1 MSVSHTQ
8 FPATACHTTMPTFT
22 VGIPKCRQFITYS
35 SRSHKMAENV
45 AKSMGQKTRATHKTK
60 PNKKKNH
67 CKNPNESR
75 KTRIMLLRHIV
86 LRCNASL
93 LSAWRLFGHIHL
105 FFFFFL
111 VRSFYFFH
119 ASFTRIEFLNTK
131 LSSIVIWKTNE
142 TKMCSA
148 FFFCCFRLTFSL
160 PVTKTAWTQNEQWIF
175 HNCRDR
181 TFPFSSILYA
191 WCQPKL
197 MTEMFKNVI
206 LIGDNWKL
214 SSIMRKNGMWQAY
227 NIDWLPNNYN
237 QWWQIAQKTIF
248 QCADCPPKGLS
259 FLHRQYSL
267 LIGTRYPSSHNVA
280 HNNMSIKI
288 KKNMFHP
295 IINRFTRT
303 HIHT

>member
-1 MSVSHTQ
+1 MKQKCALHFSSVVFGWHFLFLLQ
-8 FPATACHTTMPTFT
+8 KRHGHKMNNGFFT
-22 VGIPKCRQFITYS
+22 IVGTEHSLFLPFSMHDASQNWWPKCLKMSFI
-35 SRSHKMAENV
+35 
-45 AKSMGQKTRATHKTK
+45 
-60 PNKKKNH
+60 
-67 CKNPNESR
+67 
-75 KTRIMLLRHIV
+75 
-86 LRCNASL
+86 
-93 LSAWRLFGHIHL
+93 F
-105 FFFFFL
+105 
-111 VRSFYFFH
+111 
-119 ASFTRIEFLNTK
+119 
-131 LSSIVIWKTNE
+131 
-142 TKMCSA
+142 
-148 FFFCCFRLTFSL
+148 
-160 PVTKTAWTQNEQWIF
+160 
-175 HNCRDR
+175 
-181 TFPFSSILYA
+181 
-191 WCQPKL
+191 
-197 MTEMFKNVI
+197 I